1 MRDMRKKFIT
11 IFALVLATAIA
22 ISACKAE
29 RPSNETLTPD
39 STHPRGAGGAIDDE
53 WEMTSFDTEGFDS
66 SRFDLLRA
74 RIMDGTF
81 KDINSIVVVKHGKI
95 LIEEYFNGADPNAL
109 HDIRSAGKSLTSALV
124 GIAID
129 KGLIKGVDERLL
141 SYFPGVECSNDWDP
155 RKDDITLNHVL
166 SMSFGLA
173 EPGEFPA
180 WENARWY
187 TVHWIGDVLCQPIE
201 YEPGSR
207 FDYDSAAPALFGPII
222 EQVSGMSVGQFA
234 KNFLFGPLGIEH
246 YRWFILP
253 GGQEYTGGGFQMRPR
268 DMAKFGQLY
277 LQKGTWNGEQLISK
291 EWVEESTRTHLL
303 ADAQLDQY
311 YGYYWW
317 KEMFPIDDRWIETYF
332 ASGNGGNRI
341 YVFPSEDLVAVITA
355 SAYDQSYGHRQVRM
369 MMNKYILPAVIQD
382 EDSHS
387 GEPDLKTVPRIG
399 FVISEL
405 VFFAALVFCIRWP
418 SAFLS
423 KPLRVDQSESSNSP
437 VKHRW
442 FHLVRIWIG
451 ANALVGIL
459 FVAIVLGEAATLDL
473 WLNSGYARPIYPAL
487 HKVIVSWAITIL
499 TAGSIVISV
508 KFWKDRY
515 WSNLASGCF
524 SVLALVSLY
533 CVLSLRYLGLLF
545 FIS

>member
-1 MRDMRKKFIT
+1 MRRGLFT
-11 IFALVLATAIA
+11 IFTLVIATTIA
-22 ISACKAE
+22 ISACMAE
-29 RPSNETLTPD
+29 GLSNEGPTPD
-39 STHPRGAGGAIDDE
+39 STNERGAGGAVDDE
-53 WEMTSFDTEGFDS
+53 WEMKSFDAQGHDS
-66 SRFDLLRA
+66 SRFDLLKA

-81 KDINSIVVVKHGKI
+81 KDINSIIVVKHGKI
-95 LIEEYFNGADPNAL
+95 LIEEYFNGADSHAL
-109 HDIRSAGKSLTSALV
+109 HDMRSAGKSFTSALV

-141 SYFPGVECSNDWDP
+141 SYFPGVECNNDWDT
-155 RKDDITLNHVL
+155 RKDDITLKHVL

-173 EPGEFPA
+173 EPGEYPA

-234 KNFLFGPLGIEH
+234 ENFLFGPLGIER

-253 GGQEYTGGGFQMRPR
+253 SGKEYTGGGFRMRPR
-268 DMAKFGQLY
+268 DMVRFGQLY

-291 EWVEESTRTHLL
+291 EWVEESTRAHLL
-303 ADAQLDQY
+303 TSAQLDRH

-317 KEMFPIDDRWIETYF
+317 REAFSIDNRWIQTYF
-332 ASGNGGNRI
+332 ASGNGGNKI
-341 YVFPSEDLVAVITA
+341 YVFPTEDLIVVITA
-355 SAYDQSYGHRQVRM
+355 SAYDQSYGHPQVRM

-387 GEPDLKTVPRIG
+387 GEPDLKIVPRIG
-399 FVISEL
+399 FVISEF
-405 VFFAALVFCIRWP
+405 VFFAALVFCILWP

-423 KPLRVDQSESSNSP
+423 KPLRADQSKSSDSGGNR
-437 VKHRW
+437 RW
-442 FHLVRIWIG
+442 LRFVRIWIG

-473 WLNSGYARPIYPAL
+473 WLNSGYARPFHSAL

-499 TAGSIVISV
+499 TVGSVVISV
-508 KFWKDRY
+508 SSWRDRY
-515 WSNLASGCF
+515 WSNLAGGCF

-533 CVLSLRYLGLLF
+533 CVLSLRYLELLF
-545 FIS
+545 FVS

>member
-1 MRDMRKKFIT
+1 MRRRFLT
-11 IFALVLATAIA
+11 IFTLVLASIVV
-22 ISACKAE
+22 ISACKVE
-29 RPSNETLTPD
+29 GLSNEGQSSD
-39 STHPRGAGGAIDDE
+39 STRAGRAVGAIDDE
-53 WEMTSFDTEGFDS
+53 WQMTSFDAEGLDS

-74 RIMDGTF
+74 RIIDGTF
-81 KDINSIVVVKHGKI
+81 KDINSIIVVKHGKI

-129 KGLIKGVDERLL
+129 KNLLNGVDERLL
-141 SYFPGVECSNDWDP
+141 SYFPGLECSNDWDP
-155 RKDDITLNHVL
+155 RKDNITLKHVL
-166 SMSFGLA
+166 SMSFGLT
-173 EPGEFPA
+173 EPGEYPA
-180 WENARWY
+180 WENRGWY
-187 TVHWIGDVLCQPIE
+187 TVDWIGDVLCQPIE

-234 KNFLFGPLGIEH
+234 ENFLFRPLGIEC
-246 YRWFILP
+246 YRFFILP
-253 GGQEYTGGGFQMRPR
+253 SGQEYTGGGFRMCPR
-268 DMAKFGQLY
+268 DMARFGQLY

-291 EWVEESTRTHLL
+291 EWVEESTRAHLV

-317 KEMFPIDDRWIETYF
+317 REKFLIDNRWIESYF
-332 ASGNGGNRI
+332 ASGNGGNKI
-341 YVFPSEDLVAVITA
+341 YVFPTEDLVVVITA
-355 SAYDQSYGHRQVRM
+355 SAYNQSYGHPQVRM

-387 GEPDLKTVPRIG
+387 GEPHLKTVPRTG
-399 FVISEL
+399 FVMSEL
-405 VFFAALVFCIRWP
+405 VFFAALVFCILWP

-423 KPLRVDQSESSNSP
+423 KPLRANQAKSSDNRANR
-437 VKHRW
+437 RW
-442 FHLVRIWIG
+442 FRLVRIWIG

-459 FVAIVLGEAATLDL
+459 FAAIVLGEATTLDL

-499 TAGSIVISV
+499 TVGSLVISV
-508 KFWKDRY
+508 GSWRDRY
-515 WSNLASGCF
+515 WSNFASGCF
-524 SVLALVSLY
+524 CMLALISLY

-545 FIS
+545 FVS